1 MLRTVRFGLALLPFC
16 WIGCDAAPR
25 TPTTDNAAKP
35 AAGSPSVK
43 VRARLVAAD
52 RLDGK
57 EDQIVHRCYVCAL
70 GMDGKEKNT
79 AKYEGFEVH
88 LCSQGCLEEFQAN
101 PEKLVLET
109 PIPNK
114 P

>member
-1 MLRTVRFGLALLPFC
+1 MLRTVRFGLVLLPFC

-25 TPTTDNAAKP
+25 NSNAGNDGKP
-35 AAGSPSVK
+35 AAQSPSDA
-43 VRARLVAAD
+43 VRTRLVAAD
-52 RLDGK
+52 LLDGT
-57 EDQIVHRCYVCAL
+57 EDKIVHRCYVCAL

-101 PEKLVLET
+101 PEKVVLET
-109 PIPNK
+109 PIPK